1 MPDGI
6 AILLMDESLVSTD
19 EKFFNAIIFNKE
31 QFNVGLRFPLPSLF
45 KQFLHSTK
53 IPSAFLYLN
62 AVRILMGCSILN
74 MLYHLDLSLLEVLF
88 VYTVKMSQKEVFNLS
103 THIASLQLVTGLPNS
118 TKDATKGHFIVSGPW
133 VASYEHLTHAFEPC
147 RSLGIPGRENCCSLV
162 LSFIIIGLLLTRL
175 IWCIIENMR
184 RSRLVSRWTKLLLI
198 G

>member
-1 MPDGI
+1 
-6 AILLMDESLVSTD
+6 MDESLVSTD

-74 MLYHLDLSLLEVLF
+74 ILYHLDLSLLEVLF

-103 THIASLQLVTGLPNS
+103 THIASLQLVTRLPNS
-118 TKDATKGHFIVSGPW
+118 TKNATK
-133 VASYEHLTHAFEPC
+133 
-147 RSLGIPGRENCCSLV
+147 
-162 LSFIIIGLLLTRL
+162 
-175 IWCIIENMR
+175 
-184 RSRLVSRWTKLLLI
+184 
-198 G
+198 